1 MFHACALCI
10 VLCQVHEKIARI
22 VFPSLTR
29 SLPFF
34 LSVKH
39 SHRFIIAFGIQPSDC
54 LHFFFCLYVLHW
66 NIHKCLL
73 QQLYGFIHK
82 FVCLFYCRF
91 HRNHKA
97 HSSFSIPV
105 FDVCVCCVFVSVFFF
120 WLELE
125 IVLVYLSVLLIRLL
139 VFVLNTFYWR
149 WLITAI

>member
-1 MFHACALCI
+1 MCI
-10 VLCQVHEKIARI
+10 VYCPLSSSWKNCSHC
-22 VFPSLTR
+22 FPFSHSLATFF
-29 SLPFF
+29 PFRKAQSSIYYCF
-34 LSVKH
+34 RNSTEWLL
-39 SHRFIIAFGIQPSDC
+39 A
-54 LHFFFCLYVLHW
+54 FFFCLYVLHW

-105 FDVCVCCVFVSVFFF
+105 FDVCVCVCCVFVSVFFF

-125 IVLVYLSVLLIRLL
+125 IVLVYLSVLLIRCCLTH
-139 VFVLNTFYWR
+139 FTGGD
-149 WLITAI
+149 